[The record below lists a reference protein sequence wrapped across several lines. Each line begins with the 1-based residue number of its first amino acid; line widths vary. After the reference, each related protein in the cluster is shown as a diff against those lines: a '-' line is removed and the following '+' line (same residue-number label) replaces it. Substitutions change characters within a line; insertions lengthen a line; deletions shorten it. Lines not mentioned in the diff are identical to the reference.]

1 MIISNSVDASL
12 CYPYKAISYIVLDF
26 FIVRRHNGTESGLS
40 VLIMKKKLPTYYITS
55 DILTLSRSGLCY
67 LLTSNSC

>member
-26 FIVRRHNGTESGLS
+26 FIMRRAQWNGKWPFSSNNEEET
-40 VLIMKKKLPTYYITS
+40 T
-55 DILTLSRSGLCY
+55 Y
-67 LLTSNSC
+67 LLYL

>member
-12 CYPYKAISYIVLDF
+12 CYPYQAISYIVLNF
-26 FIVRRHNGTESGLS
+26 FIMRRTQWNGKWPFSSNDEEET
-40 VLIMKKKLPTYYITS
+40 TYYYITS